1 MIKSLKCPD
10 TGRLFRDENVRK
22 FVNIRQPARRKLL
35 MLHAAKR
42 LMDLKMPPGNRLHQ
56 LERDRAGQ
64 HSISIN
70 DQWRICFV
78 WRDGDAYDVEITD
91 YH

>member
-1 MIKSLKCPD
+1 
-10 TGRLFRDENVRK
+10 
-22 FVNIRQPARRKLL
+22 

-42 LMDLKMPPGNRLHQ
+42 LTDLRVPLGNRLHQ
-56 LERDRAGQ
+56 LEHDRAGQ

-70 DQWRICFV
+70 DQWRVCFV
-78 WRDGDAYDVEITD
+78 WRDGDAYHVEIAD